1 MRIIRILILA
11 AMLALPVSMITSEQA
26 YAQDGEPEITAPV
39 PAAEAPA
46 EAPKPTEAAKPIE
59 EKKSDETAPA
69 SSAPEVAVTQPKWLK
84 AIGMAWKP
92 LLAILL
98 ALAIAKVGVSEAGK
112 AFIRAGFTV
121 IDMTYLSY
129 VQPAKDP
136 DNKDVE
142 WNPAEAR
149 KRAWQTFKKS
159 APMLI
164 KLLYV
169 WKGKE
174 WGEAMMHKFAN
185 MRAKKNKE

>member
-1 MRIIRILILA
+1 MKILRMMMLV
-11 AMLALPVSMITSEQA
+11 AMLSLPVSMIGERA
-26 YAQDGEPEITAPV
+26 YGQDAEPEITQPT
-39 PAAEAPA
+39 PEA
-46 EAPKPTEAAKPIE
+46 EAPKPAEV
-59 EKKSDETAPA
+59 PA
-69 SSAPEVAVTQPKWLK
+69 VPEVPEVPDVPEVEVEIKQPGWLK

-98 ALAIAKVGVSEAGK
+98 ALAIAKVGASEAGK
-112 AFIRAGFTV
+112 AFIRASFTV

-136 DNKDVE
+136 NNDDVK
-142 WNPAEAR
+142 WDPAEAR

-159 APMLI
+159 APMLV

-174 WGEAMMHKFAN
+174 WGETMMHKFAN

>member
-11 AMLALPVSMITSEQA
+11 AMLALPVSMVTSEQA
-26 YAQDGEPEITAPV
+26 YAQDGGPEVTAPA

-46 EAPKPTEAAKPIE
+46 EAPKPAEAEASKTE
-59 EKKSDETAPA
+59 ETAA
-69 SSAPEVAVTQPKWLK
+69 ESSAPEVAVKQPGWLK

-98 ALAIAKVGVSEAGK
+98 ALAIAKVGASEAGK

-136 DNKDVE
+136 DNKDLE
-142 WNPAEAR
+142 WDPAEAR

-185 MRAKKNKE
+185 MRAKKTKE